1 MKEAWSKR
9 GLRVGLVFSCCAL
22 DHGMSFP
29 CSQKLQEDILVKIPK
44 YWVSGMMHRCIVLSN
59 EIVRFAKVIPPH
71 ALSQWFGPLPAFVKW
86 GCLRAC
92 KLWFFKIPLLF
103 NFCLCISCQSYQKQ
117 VIQCL
122 PHAVYVVSLLVAA
135 FGFGF
140 IHMFIHQPG
149 LWLPFHA
156 HPNHLLEEPLL
167 WEEPP

>member
-1 MKEAWSKR
+1 MQPEIT
-9 GLRVGLVFSCCAL
+9 GGHIGQDPQVL
-22 DHGMSFP
+22 SFRDDA
-29 CSQKLQEDILVKIPK
+29 SL
-44 YWVSGMMHRCIVLSN
+44 LSN

-135 FGFGF
+135 FGLGF

-149 LWLPFHA
+149 L
-156 HPNHLLEEPLL
+156 
-167 WEEPP
+167 